1 MILFVCTGNTCR
13 SPLAAAL
20 AQKRGVPAASAGLAA
35 QEGSPASWGAL
46 CTAKRLGLDLSAHRA
61 RAVTAEMVNEASRVY
76 AMTGWQAAR
85 LRAAYPHAAGK
96 IAALDPEIPDP
107 YGGGDGAYEACAQA
121 LLFALDCAG
130 ITGARASD
138 A

>member
-20 AQKRGVPAASAGLAA
+20 ALRRGVPAASAGLAA
-35 QEGSPASWGAL
+35 REGSPASWGAL
-46 CTAKRLGLDLSAHRA
+46 CAAKRLGIDLSGHRA
-61 RAVTAEMVNEASRVY
+61 RPVTAEMVNEAARVY

-85 LRAAYPHAAGK
+85 LRAAFPQAAHK
-96 IAALDPEIPDP
+96 ILALDPEIPDP
-107 YGGGDGAYEACAQA
+107 YGSGDDAYEACVQA

-130 ITGARASD
+130 IAGRA
-138 A
+138 